1 MLDAEALLLVD
12 DDQAEVLEPHLLAQD
27 AVGADDQVDRAV
39 GQAVEHRLGLAVGL
53 EAGQRACTMTGKP
66 AYRSA
71 KVLACCWTSS
81 VVGHRMA
88 TCLPSWIALNAARTA
103 ISVLP

>member
-12 DDQAEVLEPHLLAQD
+12 DDEPEVLEPHLLREE
-27 AVGADDQVDRAV
+27 AVGADDEVDRPV
-39 GQAVEHRLGLAVGL
+39 GEPGEHRLGVGVGL
-53 EAGQRACTMTGKP
+53 EARQALTTTGKP

-71 KVLACCWTSS
+71 KVLRCCWTSS
-81 VVGHRMA
+81 VVGQSTA
-88 TCLPSWIALNAARTA
+88 TCLPSWTALNAARTA